1 MNKLKEVQVILWL
14 THFFSGYK
22 TKHNDEHLMNTV
34 VVKMLVKHF
43 HVEFINEAPN
53 GNIQI
58 DLLFKERRGGFYYKS
73 ITKSGT
79 KHSLVD

>member
-1 MNKLKEVQVILWL
+1 
-14 THFFSGYK
+14 
-22 TKHNDEHLMNTV
+22 MNTV